1 MATWEDLKVHVRQS
15 YALDVDEA
23 HEFAV
28 TVERTD
34 SGTVRAQRVMVRH
47 YEAWGDE
54 MIELRSAFGEV
65 GQYDAQSL
73 LRDNLNLPLGAVAQ
87 HGQYLV
93 LVHRTPLRH
102 TTVEGLLFLL
112 TRVSLLADVL
122 EARGGGDRF

>member
-1 MATWEDLKVHVRQS
+1 MATWEDLKAHARTQFT
-15 YALDVDEA
+15 LDVDEA

-28 TVERTD
+28 TVERTEA
-34 SGTVRAQRVMVRH
+34 GQVRAQRVMVRH
-47 YEAWGDE
+47 YEAWGDS
-54 MIELRSAFGEV
+54 MIEFRSAFGEV
-65 GQYDAQSL
+65 GQYDPQGL

-93 LVHRTPLRH
+93 LVHRTPLVH
-102 TTVEGLLFLL
+102 TSVDAALYLL